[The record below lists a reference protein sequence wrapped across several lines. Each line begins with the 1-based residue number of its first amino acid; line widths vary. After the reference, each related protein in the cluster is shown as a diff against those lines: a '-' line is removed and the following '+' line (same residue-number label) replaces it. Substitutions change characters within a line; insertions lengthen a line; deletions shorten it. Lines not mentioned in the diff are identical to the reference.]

1 MKKAQ
6 NDYLTGDK
14 NEQKQ
19 IKIVAN
25 LPDPD

>member
-14 NEQKQ
+14 YEQKQ
-19 IKIVAN
+19 IKIVAD

>member
-14 NEQKQ
+14 DEQKQ
-19 IKIVAN
+19 IKIEAG
-25 LPDPD
+25 LPAPD